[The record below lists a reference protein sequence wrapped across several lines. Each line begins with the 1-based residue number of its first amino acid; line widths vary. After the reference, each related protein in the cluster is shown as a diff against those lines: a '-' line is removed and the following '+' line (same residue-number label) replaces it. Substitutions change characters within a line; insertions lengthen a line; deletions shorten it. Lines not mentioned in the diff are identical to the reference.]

1 MGIGKK
7 GLSCE
12 QAKEMDIVDYLS
24 SIGFNPTKIKNAD
37 HWYLSPLRDEKT
49 ASFKVNRKLNCW
61 YDHGS
66 GQGGN
71 LVDFGILYHNCSV
84 KGFLE
89 KLDGNLS
96 FHQQPSKAIIAEK
109 KQSDQLIK
117 IISERDLFSLSLLR
131 YLRQRRIV
139 EDVARK
145 YCREV
150 IFELNNKRYTAIGF
164 RNNEGGFEL
173 RNPWFKGS
181 SSPKAVTSIINDA
194 KGLSVFEGFF
204 NFLSYQTIHQNQEP
218 VSSDFLILNS
228 IAFFEKSRPFMEQH
242 NTIRLYLDRDK
253 TGQNCT
259 QRVIESCKKY
269 IDESRLYE
277 DYNDLNE
284 WMQDIGK
291 SQKKGLRQ
299 SLK

>member
-1 MGIGKK
+1 MSIGKK
-7 GLSCE
+7 RLTCE
-12 QAKEMDIVDYLS
+12 QAKEIDIVDYLS
-24 SIGFNPTKIKNAD
+24 SLEFNPTKIRNAD

-71 LVDFGILYHNCSV
+71 LVDFGILYYNCSV

-89 KLDGNLS
+89 KLDGLS
-96 FHQQPSKAIIAEK
+96 FHQQPSKIIAAEK
-109 KQSDQLIK
+109 KQPDQLIK
-117 IISERDLFSLSLLR
+117 IVSEKDLFSFSLLR
-131 YLRQRRIV
+131 YIKQRRIGEV
-139 EDVARK
+139 VAGK

-150 IFELNNKRYTAIGF
+150 IFELNNKRYPAIGF

-181 SSPKAVTSIINDA
+181 SSPKAVTSIVNDA
-194 KGLSVFEGFF
+194 KELAVFEGFF
-204 NFLSYQTIHQNQEP
+204 NFLSHQTIYQDQQP
-218 VSSDFLILNS
+218 ASSDFLILNS

-259 QRVIESCKKY
+259 QRAIESGKKY

-284 WMQDIGK
+284 WVQGIGK
-291 SQKKGLRQ
+291 SQKKGQRQ

>member
-7 GLSCE
+7 VLTCE
-12 QAKEMDIVDYLS
+12 QAKEMDMVDYLS
-24 SIGFNPTKIKNAD
+24 SIGFNPIKIKNAD

-49 ASFKVNRKLNCW
+49 ASFKVNRELNCW

-71 LVDFGILYHNCSV
+71 LVDFGIRYHNCSV
-84 KGFLE
+84 KNFLE
-89 KLDGNLS
+89 KLDDLS
-96 FHQQPSKAIIAEK
+96 FPRQSSKIIVSEK
-109 KQSDQLIK
+109 KQPDQLIK
-117 IISERDLFSLSLLR
+117 IVSERNIFSLPLLR
-131 YLRQRRIV
+131 YIKQRRIG
-139 EDVARK
+139 EDIAGK

-150 IFELNNKRYTAIGF
+150 IFELYNKRYTAIGF

-173 RNPWFKGS
+173 RNQWFKGS
-181 SSPKAVTSIINDA
+181 SSPKAVTSFFNDA
-194 KGLSVFEGFF
+194 KELSVFEGFF
-204 NFLSYQTIHQNQEP
+204 NFLSYQTIHQNQGL
-218 VSSDFLILNS
+218 VTSDFLILNS

-259 QRVIESCKKY
+259 QRAMESCKKY
-269 IDESRLYE
+269 RDESSLYKG
-277 DYNDLNE
+277 YNDLNE
-284 WMQDIGK
+284 WMQEIGK